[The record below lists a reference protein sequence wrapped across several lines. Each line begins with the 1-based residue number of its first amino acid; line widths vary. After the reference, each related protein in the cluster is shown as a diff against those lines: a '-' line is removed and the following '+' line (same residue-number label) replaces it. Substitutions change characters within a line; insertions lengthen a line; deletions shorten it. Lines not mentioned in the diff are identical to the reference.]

1 MRPRLGPRVD
11 RLLDHREYPILFV
24 DDEPENL
31 RLFERSFRREFQIRT
46 VSSGEEALESLHDHP
61 AALVLSDHRMRGM
74 SGVELLAKVR
84 EVDDRTV
91 RILVTA
97 YADADTLSEAIN
109 DGWIY
114 RYVAKPWRPDEM
126 RLTLRTGIEMYALL
140 REREELLYEME
151 ALNRAAKLLNRELE
165 LIPLLDRILATVTD
179 DFGFDGGIV
188 FLFDEARTR
197 LQAIRTSAAGAA
209 GSPSA
214 CLLDLDVPAEAAPG
228 FIARLRENRTQ
239 VVRRSELDELEGPVR
254 RLAAEVAADEILV
267 VPLLGHAGVIGALAA
282 DNRSGGEG
290 FGASDHTLLDGL
302 AAQAVIAI
310 ENARLVADLRREREQ
325 VRRADRLGTLGT
337 LAAGLAHEINNP
349 LVAIRTFL
357 TLAPAKRHEDDRE
370 FWHDY
375 HDLGLREVDRIHAL
389 VRTMGSLGRDGG
401 DEATRAACDLDE
413 IVGEAAALLVPEAG
427 RARVEVTVRHEGDL
441 PKVVGVRDHLHQ
453 VVLNLLVNAIHA
465 TARPGHGTAAEG
477 PMGHVHV
484 RVGPTA
490 LEGAEAAF
498 LEVVDDGHGIR
509 SEDLERVFD
518 PFFTTKGPDQGSGL
532 GLMICHRIVT
542 DHGGRIEVQSLEG
555 RGATFRVVLPARGSR
570 LTPSEAGG
578 R

>member
-31 RLFERSFRREFQIRT
+31 RVFELGFRREFQIRT
-46 VSSGEEALESLHDHP
+46 ARSGEEALQSLHDHP
-61 AALVLSDHRMRGM
+61 AALVLSDHRMGGM

-84 EVDDRTV
+84 EVDERTV

-97 YADADTLSEAIN
+97 YGDAATLSEAIN
-109 DGWIY
+109 NGWIY
-114 RYVAKPWRPDEM
+114 RYVAKPWRPEEM
-126 RLTLRTGIEMYALL
+126 RLALRTGIEMYALL

-165 LIPLLDRILATVTD
+165 LIPLLDRILATVTG

-197 LQAIRTSAAGAA
+197 LQAIRCSAGA
-209 GSPSA
+209 GDGPSA
-214 CLLDLDVPAEAAPG
+214 RLLDLDVPARTAPG
-228 FIARLRENRTQ
+228 FVARLLENRTQ
-239 VVRRSELDELEGPVR
+239 IVRMSELTELEGPVR
-254 RLAAEVAADEILV
+254 RLATEVAADEILV
-267 VPLLGHAGVIGALAA
+267 VPLVGHAGVIGALAA

-290 FGASDHTLLDGL
+290 FGASDYTLLDGL

-389 VRTMGSLGRDGG
+389 VRTMGSLGRAGG
-401 DEATRAACDLDE
+401 DEGMRAACDLGE
-413 IVGEAAALLVPEAG
+413 IVAEAAALLAPEAG
-427 RARVEVTVRHEGDL
+427 RARVEITVEHEGDL

-453 VVLNLLVNAIHA
+453 VALNLLVNAIHA
-465 TARPGHGTAAEG
+465 TARPGHGAAGEA
-477 PMGHVHV
+477 PMGHVQV
-484 RVGPTA
+484 RVGPA
-490 LEGAEAAF
+490 ELEGAEAAC
-498 LEVVDDGHGIR
+498 LEVADDGYGIR

-555 RGATFRVVLPARGSR
+555 RGATFRVLLPARGPR
-570 LTPSEAGG
+570 LTPTEGGG

>member
-31 RLFERSFRREFQIRT
+31 RVFELTFRREFQIRT
-46 VSSGEEALESLHDHP
+46 ARSGEEALQSLHDHP
-61 AALVLSDHRMRGM
+61 AALVLSDHRMGGM

-97 YADADTLSEAIN
+97 YGDAATLSEAIN
-109 DGWIY
+109 NGWIY
-114 RYVAKPWRPDEM
+114 RYVAKPWRPEEM
-126 RLTLRTGIEMYALL
+126 RLTLRTGIEMYALH

-165 LIPLLDRILATVTD
+165 LVPLLDRILATVTD

-197 LQAIRTSAAGAA
+197 LQAIRASAGAEGA
-209 GSPSA
+209 TA
-214 CLLDLDVPAEAAPG
+214 RLLDLDVPAETAPG
-228 FIARLRENRTQ
+228 FVARLRENRTQ
-239 VVRRSELDELEGPVR
+239 IVRMSELTELEGPVR
-254 RLAAEVAADEILV
+254 RLATEVAADEILV
-267 VPLLGHAGVIGALAA
+267 VPLMGHAGVIGALAA
-282 DNRSGGEG
+282 DNRRGGEG
-290 FGASDHTLLDGL
+290 FGASDYTLLDGL

-310 ENARLVADLRREREQ
+310 ENARLVADLKREREQ

-375 HDLGLREVDRIHAL
+375 HDLSLREVDRIHAL

-401 DEATRAACDLDE
+401 DEALRAACDLGE
-413 IVGEAAALLVPEAG
+413 IVGEAASLLVPEAG
-427 RARVEVTVRHEGDL
+427 RAGVEVTVEHAGDL
-441 PKVVGVRDHLHQ
+441 PKIVGVRDHLHQ
-453 VVLNLLVNAIHA
+453 VALNLLINAIHA
-465 TARPGHGTAAEG
+465 TARPGRVAAGEG

-484 RVGPTA
+484 RVGPA
-490 LEGAEAAF
+490 EIEGGEAAF
-498 LEVVDDGHGIR
+498 LEVADDGYGIR

-532 GLMICHRIVT
+532 GLMICHRIVS

-555 RGATFRVVLPARGSR
+555 RGATFRVVLPVLGPS
-570 LTPSEAGG
+570 LTPSEADG

>member
-11 RLLDHREYPILFV
+11 RLLDYREYPILFV

-31 RLFERSFRREFQIRT
+31 RVFELSFRREFQIRT
-46 VSSGEEALESLHDHP
+46 ARSGEEALQSLHDHP
-61 AALVLSDHRMRGM
+61 AALVLSDHRMGGM

-97 YADADTLSEAIN
+97 YGDAATLSEAIN
-109 DGWIY
+109 NGWIY
-114 RYVAKPWRPDEM
+114 RYVAKPWRPEEM
-126 RLTLRTGIEMYALL
+126 RLALRTGIEMYALS

-165 LIPLLDRILATVTD
+165 LVPLLDRILATVTD
-179 DFGFDGGIV
+179 DFGFDGGTV
-188 FLFDEARTR
+188 FLFDEAGTR
-197 LQAIRTSAAGAA
+197 LQAIRSSSGAEDGGSAR
-209 GSPSA
+209 
-214 CLLDLDVPAEAAPG
+214 LLDLDVPAETAPG

-239 VVRRSELDELEGPVR
+239 VVRMSELTNLEGPVR
-254 RLAAEVAADEILV
+254 RLATEVAADEILV
-267 VPLLGHAGVIGALAA
+267 VPLMGHAGVIGALAA
-282 DNRSGGEG
+282 DNRRGGEG
-290 FGASDHTLLDGL
+290 FGASDYTLLDGL
-302 AAQAVIAI
+302 GAQAVIAI
-310 ENARLVADLRREREQ
+310 ENARLVADLKREREQ

-370 FWHDY
+370 FWIDY
-375 HDLGLREVDRIHAL
+375 HDLTLREVDRIHSL
-389 VRTMGSLGRDGG
+389 VRTMGSLGREGG
-401 DEATRAACDLDE
+401 DESLRAACDLGE
-413 IVGEAAALLVPEAG
+413 LVGDAVALLAPEAG
-427 RARVEVTVRHEGDL
+427 RAGVAVAVEHEGDV

-453 VVLNLLVNAIHA
+453 VALNLLLNAIHA
-465 TARPGHGTAAEG
+465 TARPGRVAAGEG
-477 PMGHVHV
+477 PMGHVSV
-484 RVGPTA
+484 RVGPA
-490 LEGAEAAF
+490 DIEGAEAAF
-498 LEVVDDGHGIR
+498 LEVADDGYGIR

-555 RGATFRVVLPARGSR
+555 RGATFRVVLPVRGPS